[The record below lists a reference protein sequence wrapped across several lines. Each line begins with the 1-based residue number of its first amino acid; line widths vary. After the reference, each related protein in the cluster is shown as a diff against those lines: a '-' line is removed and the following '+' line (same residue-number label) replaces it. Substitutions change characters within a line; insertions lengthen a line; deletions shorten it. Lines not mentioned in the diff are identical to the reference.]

1 MKHEK
6 QNPHEEYAG
15 LYFIIGLETIIST
28 LYSIPPI
35 GEIIL
40 RVAFI
45 GSVVGCVHFRKTNF
59 VKWISVGILLLTCS
73 SIMSKYDAV
82 LKEEIEL
89 KKTDIKVSKKDDPK
103 LDLSTCDKS
112 ENPHLCHKTVEKVY
126 MKKLELAANTNKT
139 KDEKIETLE
148 VDIPFSKLINVFL
161 YALLASV
168 FSFAGIHAANR
179 SEPKREQKDPVLE
192 YITKK
197 EKTEMSFELIEQIRT
212 LEKLEWSQE
221 KIAEHFGWNR
231 NTLYRTMN
239 RFEQENKKNEPLKL
253 VRGKAS

>member
-179 SEPKREQKDPVLE
+179 DVPKEQKEPSQE
-192 YITKK
+192 SEQKK
-197 EKTEMSFELIEQIRT
+197 VKVEMSFELIEQIRT

>member
-6 QNPHEEYAG
+6 QNPHNQYAG

-126 MKKLELAANTNKT
+126 MKKLELAANTNKS

-148 VDIPFSKLINVFL
+148 VDVPLSKLINVFL

-168 FSFAGIHAANR
+168 FSFAGIHAANK
-179 SEPKREQKDPVLE
+179 ETPKEQKEPLQE
-192 YITKK
+192 SEQKK
-197 EKTEMSFELIEQIRT
+197 VKGEMSFELIEEIRT
-212 LEKLEWSQE
+212 LEKLNWSQK
-221 KIAEHFGWNR
+221 KIADHFGWNR

-253 VRGKAS
+253 IRGKAS

>member
-1 MKHEK
+1 MKQHER
-6 QNPHEEYAG
+6 YAG
-15 LYFIIGLETIIST
+15 LYLMTILETIVS
-28 LYSIPPI
+28 LKYVSLEPM
-35 GEIIL
+35 EIII
-40 RVAFI
+40 RVSFI
-45 GSVVGCVHFRKTNF
+45 LALIGLVHFKQTNF
-59 VKWISVGILLLTCS
+59 ARWLSIGILILCCS
-73 SIMSKYDAV
+73 SILGLYNNI
-82 LKEEIEL
+82 LKEEIESR
-89 KKTDIKVSKKDDPK
+89 KTDIKTSKESKPK
-103 LDLSTCDKS
+103 LDLTSCKGS
-112 ENPHLCHKTVEKVY
+112 ENPHLCHKTVKEAYFKE
-126 MKKLELAANTNKT
+126 LEIAANTNKT

-148 VDIPFSKLINVFL
+148 VDVPFSKLINVFL

-179 SEPKREQKDPVLE
+179 DVPKEQKEPSQE
-192 YITKK
+192 SEQKK
-197 EKTEMSFELIEQIRT
+197 VKVEMSFELIEQIRT